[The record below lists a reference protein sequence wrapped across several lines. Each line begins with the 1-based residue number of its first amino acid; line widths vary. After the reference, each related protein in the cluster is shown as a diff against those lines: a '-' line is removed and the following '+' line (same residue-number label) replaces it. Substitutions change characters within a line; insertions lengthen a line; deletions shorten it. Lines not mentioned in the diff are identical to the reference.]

1 MAEDSI
7 QVFVSPPLADP
18 HNPCAARPLKKHWG
32 GPPGHEARIADYR
45 SDQSSPPKASLI
57 MFASIFLRKD
67 DLVSRGYVPVALIS
81 KTHFEEKPVIV
92 DDPFG

>member
-32 GPPGHEARIADYR
+32 GPPGHEAKIADYR
-45 SDQSSPPKASLI
+45 SDQSSLPKASLI
-57 MFASIFLRKD
+57 MLPEFFLERWT
-67 DLVSRGYVPVALIS
+67 Y
-81 KTHFEEKPVIV
+81 
-92 DDPFG
+92 

>member
-7 QVFVSPPLADP
+7 QVFVFPPLADP

-32 GPPGHEARIADYR
+32 GPPGHEVEIADCR

-57 MFASIFLRKD
+57 MLLNFSWKGVFSEQWVRTGSAKKQHIFQRKT
-67 DLVSRGYVPVALIS
+67 RCC
-81 KTHFEEKPVIV
+81 
-92 DDPFG
+92 

>member
-32 GPPGHEARIADYR
+32 GPPGHEVEIADCR

-67 DLVSRGYVPVALIS
+67 DLVSRGYVPVARLSNIY
-81 KTHFEEKPVIV
+81 FEEKPVIV
-92 DDPFG
+92 DDSFG